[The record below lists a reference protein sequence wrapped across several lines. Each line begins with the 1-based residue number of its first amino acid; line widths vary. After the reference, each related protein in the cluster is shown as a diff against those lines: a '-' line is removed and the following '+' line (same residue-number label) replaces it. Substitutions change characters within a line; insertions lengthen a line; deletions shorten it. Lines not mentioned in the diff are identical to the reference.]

1 MPANGIVYCP
11 EVEVFR
17 SREGELLEKPVW
29 VAVVAAALR
38 EVKQDVEIRHKVQG
52 VMKVAADKGHRTIV
66 LGAWGCGA
74 FGNSP
79 EMVASEMAAAVR
91 EESSN
96 NLELDRVIVA
106 VPDKR
111 KAAIFRAALLG

>member
-1 MPANGIVYCP
+1 
-11 EVEVFR
+11 
-17 SREGELLEKPVW
+17 
-29 VAVVAAALR
+29 
-38 EVKQDVEIRHKVQG
+38 
-52 VMKVAADKGHRTIV
+52 MKVAADKGHRTIV